1 VISVI
6 QVVLFLAVVLLA
18 LRSGRL
24 RHRTVQIVS
33 IVLLAGSV
41 AAATLQLV
49 DHTGPGAGVANLWT
63 ALVLLLAIFFILRR
77 VLSQPEITVQ
87 SIYGAVS
94 AYMILGLTFA
104 AFYSAMYR
112 FGGNTFFA
120 HGQTGNNQT
129 FQYFS
134 FTTLTT
140 LGYGDY
146 TAAASGGQAV
156 AVIEAMAGQI
166 FLATLIA
173 RLVASFRGSA
183 SGAARRSR
191 NEPAKVRRASVRRA
205 SAPGMIRLRPPG
217 TVHRRPPSATR
228 PAGRTGT
235 GSDPEPATRRGARRG

>member
-1 VISVI
+1 
-6 QVVLFLAVVLLA
+6 
-18 LRSGRL
+18 
-24 RHRTVQIVS
+24 
-33 IVLLAGSV
+33 
-41 AAATLQLV
+41 
-49 DHTGPGAGVANLWT
+49 VANIWT
-63 ALVLLLAIFFILRR
+63 ALVLLLAIYFILRR
-77 VLSQPEITVQ
+77 VLAQPEITLQ

-104 AFYSAMYR
+104 AIYSAMFH
-112 FGGNTFFA
+112 FGGDTFFA
-120 HGQTGNNQT
+120 PGELANTQT

-140 LGYGDY
+140 LGYGDF

-156 AVIEAMAGQI
+156 AVIEAMAGQL
-166 FLATLIA
+166 FLGILIA

-191 NEPAKVRRASVRRA
+191 NRPAKVRRASIRRA

-217 TVHRRPPSATR
+217 TVRRRPRSAPR

-235 GSDPEPATRRGARRG
+235 GPGPEPATRRGARRS